1 MKKKFNFKLTALLV
15 SLFLSLII
23 MVLGNKNQYCLS
35 FGFIMLGFCSALFV
49 NYNNE
54 KTSQAIQEIDQEI
67 DELDFENG
75 VDIDG
80 DGEEDVVADEE
91 KAYVLQQLCLQ
102 QSNLIKRKKKVSII
116 FYLCAAMLVLLGI
129 VGIF

>member
-23 MVLGNKNQYCLS
+23 IILGNKNKYCLS
-35 FGFIMLGFCSALFV
+35 FGFILLGFCAAFFV

-54 KTSQAIQEIDQEI
+54 KTDKQIQEIDREL
-67 DELDFENG
+67 DELDLSDG
-75 VDIDG
+75 IDIDE
-80 DGEEDVVADEE
+80 DGEEDVITDEE
-91 KAYVLQQLCLQ
+91 KAYILQQLCLQ
-102 QSNLIKRKKKVSII
+102 QSNLTKRKKKVSIT

-129 VGIF
+129 LGIF